1 MKKILFLTCM
11 LLLFTGCQK
20 QDKNFNEENK
30 NDKLETVPYLSITE
44 SYYSD
49 EKEEEMKS
57 KVIIYDTHNT
67 KYIGSVPY
75 TSQYPLTLYSK
86 DDDNIYY
93 TAYSGKGDQVYD
105 NKLKRKLTKDF
116 CAFNYITK
124 CGDKFFS
131 IATYLMHRGLEPL
144 IFDSKFSEYKQLIED
159 KKDDIITWSM
169 AVDYKKHIVF
179 FSTYSSKEDR
189 KMCEIDKVAKSTV
202 HAYYID
208 TEKIEKVYSTDMNI
222 IGMAA
227 SDGKIYFTA
236 SKKYVPEDDDYR
248 TYYYDI
254 KNKKEIEL
262 KFDARISGN
271 MEIIDDKM
279 YFLGY
284 VDKRRGIFSVDLK
297 TKNTAPVMYE
307 DEDEFINGF
316 SLNYYFK

>member
-1 MKKILFLTCM
+1 MKKILFITCM

-20 QDKNFNEENK
+20 QDKRYNGEDK
-30 NDKLETVPYLSITE
+30 NDKLETLPYLSITE

-49 EKEEEMKS
+49 EKKEEMKS
-57 KVIIYDTHNT
+57 KVIIYDTLNT
-67 KYIGSVPY
+67 KCMGSVPY

-86 DDDNIYY
+86 DDNNIFY

-105 NKLKRKLTKDF
+105 NKFKRKLTKDF

-131 IATYLMHRGLEPL
+131 IATYLKHNGLEPL
-144 IFDSKFSEYKQLIED
+144 IFDSNFSEYKQLIED
-159 KKDDIITWSM
+159 KNDDIITWSM

-189 KMCEIDKVAKSTV
+189 KMLDIDRVAKSTV
-202 HAYYID
+202 YAYYID
-208 TEKIEKVYSTDMNI
+208 TEKIEKIYSTDMNI

-227 SDGKIYFTA
+227 SEGKIYFTVSEKA
-236 SKKYVPEDDDYR
+236 VPEDNDYR

-254 KNKKEIEL
+254 DNKKESEF
-262 KFDARISGN
+262 KFDARVSGN
-271 MEIIDDKM
+271 MEIIDNKM

-284 VDKRRGIFSVDLK
+284 VNKKRGIFSVDLK
-297 TKNTAPVMYE
+297 TKNTTPVMFQ
-307 DEDEFINGF
+307 DENEFINGF
-316 SLNYYFK
+316 SLNY